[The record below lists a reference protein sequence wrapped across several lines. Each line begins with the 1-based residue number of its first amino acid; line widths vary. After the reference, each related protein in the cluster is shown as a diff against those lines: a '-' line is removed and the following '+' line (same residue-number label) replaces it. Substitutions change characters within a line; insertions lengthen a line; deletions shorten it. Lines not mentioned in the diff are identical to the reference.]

1 PQADTRSWDAATRVA
16 EARAHEAAAPAD
28 VTPDAVSRPV
38 RDATA
43 APDGW
48 STEPGGVS
56 AEPGGTNDAMVDAFA
71 WLQIAALVEAGQR
84 DQAITL
90 LSSTM
95 NISADDAEMLVDGL
109 NDVGGGKPRP

>member
-1 PQADTRSWDAATRVA
+1 M
-16 EARAHEAAAPAD
+16 
-28 VTPDAVSRPV
+28 
-38 RDATA
+38 
-43 APDGW
+43 
-48 STEPGGVS
+48 S